1 MPPAPPIVA
10 YTPAERLQRAFLR
23 PHPFA
28 CRVWGCRAP
37 VTWRDHDDIGVG
49 LGYCDAHV
57 AITRHARSPI
67 AIYGDEGSGWMGWPP
82 DVRVRMAIERT
93 REDD

>member
-1 MPPAPPIVA
+1 MADAAEIVA
-10 YTPAERLQRAFLR
+10 YTACQRLERPFLT

-49 LGYCDAHV
+49 LGYCDTHADLKRY
-57 AITRHARSPI
+57 TRTPI
-67 AIYGDEGSGWMGWPP
+67 AIYGSEGDGGGWQRWPA
-82 DVRVRMAIERT
+82 DVRLRMAIERGN
-93 REDD
+93 R